1 MVTLRSARRLAV
13 LGAALLALA
22 QGAAGAATSGSLRP
36 TQPVDATKSDLNPDR
51 TYTAPNYAVDPA
63 NPLHIVGAFMDL
75 RTRRCGLIRSL
86 DGGASWKILDAAPA
100 NDTDPFCL
108 VTSRNVFHA
117 YVAFGRNS
125 TLYYGLIG
133 WDNQDKAVGAGN
145 TSVLLGRST
154 DLGDSWQTTIVR
166 NNRGKSGNDTESD
179 GPMNGLVV
187 DSHSGSQDIVYIAYR
202 RSLPG
207 FTSPNS
213 APGQPMVAI
222 STDGGRTFGDP
233 ATVVDG
239 AFSTDDARNNLLN
252 ATTTVPG
259 STTTTAVPGSLAAQP
274 NQAANFGGGNASIAI
289 DNKGTVYSAWGGST
303 ANVTP
308 SPPTSYFL
316 SKSTD
321 HGKTW
326 TVTQISGPNYSNSGN
341 QRLAWSSG
349 GGPNGTLSL
358 VAQGN
363 DQIQI
368 GSLSHIWYFKST
380 DGGKTWSKP
389 KTLDDDDPAKLV
401 SQVVPNVTAAPDGRI
416 DVAWWDTRDDPGIT
430 SNDVYYTT
438 SSDNGNTWSKNVR
451 ITDQTDDRRVGVW
464 LNNFNMSTPPGI
476 ISTNAF
482 TLFGWDDTRAS
493 DPATIT
499 QNQLIGPQ
507 DIGGG
512 TTDIYTAA
520 VQFKAI
526 GGGVSKAVKVALAG
540 IIGVLAVGLVLV
552 FASFATRRRTAG
564 PPAQPVTG
572 TAPASREAS
581 RP

>member
-1 MVTLRSARRLAV
+1 MELRRGRRLVVAA
-13 LGAALLALA
+13 AALLALA
-22 QGAAGAATSGSLRP
+22 QGAAGAATTGTLRP
-36 TQPVDATKSDLNPDR
+36 TQPVDATKADLNPDR
-51 TYTAPNYAVDPA
+51 TYTAPNYAVDPS
-63 NPLHIVGAFMDL
+63 NPLHIVGGYMDL
-75 RTRRCGLIRSL
+75 RTRRCGLIRTL
-86 DGGASWKILDAAPA
+86 DGGATWKILDAAPA
-100 NDTDPFCL
+100 NATDPFCL
-108 VTSRNVFHA
+108 VTSRNVFHT
-117 YVAFGRNS
+117 YLAFGRNG

-133 WDNQDKAVGAGN
+133 WDDQDKAVGAGD

-166 NNRGKSGNDTESD
+166 NNRGKTGTDAESD

-187 DSHSGSQDIVYIAYR
+187 DSHSGSADIVYVGYR
-202 RSLPG
+202 RSQPG
-207 FTSPNS
+207 FTAPN
-213 APGQPMVAI
+213 AAVGQPMIAV
-222 STDGGRTFGDP
+222 STDGGRNFGEP
-233 ATVVDG
+233 VTAVDG
-239 AFSTDDARNNLLN
+239 AFASDDARTALLN
-252 ATTTVPG
+252 ATTTSLG
-259 STTTTAVPGSLAAQP
+259 TTTTTAVPGSLAAQP

-289 DNKGTVYSAWGGST
+289 DDKGTVYSAWGGST
-303 ANVTP
+303 ANITP
-308 SPPTSYFL
+308 SPPTAYFL

-326 TVTQISGPNYSNSGN
+326 TVTQIAAPSYTNNGN
-341 QRLAWSSG
+341 QRLAWSSK
-349 GGPNGTLSL
+349 GGPQGTLSL

-363 DQIQI
+363 DQLQI
-368 GSLSHIWYFKST
+368 GSLSHIWYFRST

-389 KTLDDDDPAKLV
+389 KTLDDDDPARLV

-430 SNDVYYTT
+430 SNDVYYTS
-438 SSDNGNTWSKNVR
+438 SSDNGVTWSKNVR

-493 DPATIT
+493 DPAIIT
-499 QNQLIGPQ
+499 QNELIGPQ

-526 GGGVSKAVKVALAG
+526 GGGVSKAVKAALAG
-540 IIGVLAVGLVLV
+540 IIGLLAVGLVMLV
-552 FASFATRRRTAG
+552 AALISRRNQG
-564 PPAQPVTG
+564 PPGSQPVSG
-572 TAPASREAS
+572 KAAVGVQ
-581 RP
+581 

>member
-1 MVTLRSARRLAV
+1 MVI
-13 LGAALLALA
+13 LA
-22 QGAAGAATSGSLRP
+22 QGAAGAATSPSLRP
-36 TQPVDATKSDLNPDR
+36 TQPVDATKADLNPDR

-63 NPLHIVGAFMDL
+63 NPLHIVGGFMDL

-86 DGGASWKILDAAPA
+86 DGGTTWKILDAAPA

-117 YVAFGRNS
+117 YVAFGRNNN
-125 TLYYGLIG
+125 LYYGLVG
-133 WDNQDKAVGAGN
+133 WDDQDKAVGAGD

-166 NNRGKSGNDTESD
+166 NNRGKSGTDSESD

-187 DSHSGSQDIVYIAYR
+187 DSHSGSADIVYVGYR
-202 RSLPG
+202 RSQPG
-207 FTSPNS
+207 FTAPN
-213 APGQPMVAI
+213 AAVGQPMVAI
-222 STDGGRTFGDP
+222 STDAGKTFGDP
-233 ATVVDG
+233 VTVVDG

-259 STTTTAVPGSLAAQP
+259 VTTTTTPAPAGSLAAQP

-326 TVTQISGPNYSNSGN
+326 TVTQISAPSYTNSGN

-363 DQIQI
+363 DQLQI
-368 GSLSHIWYFKST
+368 GSLSHIWYFRST

-389 KTLDDDDPAKLV
+389 KPLDDDNPALLV
-401 SQVVPNVTAAPDGRI
+401 SQVVPNVSAAPNGRI
-416 DVAWWDTRDDPGIT
+416 DVAWWDTRDDPGVT

-438 SSDNGNTWSKNVR
+438 SSDNGATWSKNLR
-451 ITDQTDDRRVGVW
+451 ITDQTDNRRVGVW

-493 DPATIT
+493 DPKTIA
-499 QNQLIGPQ
+499 QNEVIGTQ

-512 TTDIYTAA
+512 TTDIYTSA
-520 VQFKAI
+520 VQFSAI
-526 GGGVSKAVKVALAG
+526 GGGVSKAVKAVLAG
-540 IIGVLAVGLVLV
+540 VIGLLAVGLVLV
-552 FASFATRRRTAG
+552 FASMVTRRRDPL
-564 PPAQPVTG
+564 PPARQVTG
-572 TAPASREAS
+572 RAPSPREAS

>member
-1 MVTLRSARRLAV
+1 MAM
-13 LGAALLALA
+13 A
-22 QGAAGAATSGSLRP
+22 QGGAGAATTTASMRL
-36 TQPVDATKSDLNPDR
+36 TQPVDATKADLNPDR
-51 TYTAPNYAVDPA
+51 TYTAPNYAVDPS
-63 NPLHIVGAFMDL
+63 NPLHIVGGYMDL
-75 RTRRCGLIRSL
+75 RTRRCGLIRTL
-86 DGGASWKILDAAPA
+86 DGGATWKILDAAPA

-133 WDNQDKAVGAGN
+133 WDDQDKAVGAGN

-166 NNRGKSGNDTESD
+166 NNRGKAGTDVESD

-187 DSHSGSQDIVYIAYR
+187 DSHSGSNDIVYVGYR
-202 RSLPG
+202 RSQPG
-207 FTSPNS
+207 FTAPN
-213 APGQPMVAI
+213 AAVGQPMIAV
-222 STDGGRTFGDP
+222 STDGGRSFAEPVT
-233 ATVVDG
+233 AVDG
-239 AFSTDDARNNLLN
+239 AFANDDARNALLS
-252 ATTTVPG
+252 ATTTIPG
-259 STTTTAVPGSLAAQP
+259 TTTTTAVAGSLAAQP
-274 NQAANFGGGNASIAI
+274 NQAANFGGGNASITI
-289 DNKGTVYSAWGGST
+289 DSKGTVYSAWGGST

-308 SPPTSYFL
+308 SPPTAYFL

-326 TVTQISGPNYSNSGN
+326 TVTQIAAPSYTNNGN

-349 GGPNGTLSL
+349 GGPQGTLSL

-363 DQIQI
+363 DQLQI
-368 GSLSHIWYFKST
+368 GSLSHIWYFRST

-389 KTLDDDDPAKLV
+389 KTLDDDDPARFV
-401 SQVVPNVTAAPDGRI
+401 SQVVPNVTAAPNGRI
-416 DVAWWDTRDDPGIT
+416 DVAWWDTRDDPGVT

-438 SSDNGNTWSKNVR
+438 SSDNGVTWSKNLR
-451 ITDQTDDRRVGVW
+451 ITDQTDNRRVGVW

-493 DPATIT
+493 DPATIA
-499 QNQLIGPQ
+499 QNEVIGPQ

-512 TTDIYTAA
+512 TTDIYTSA
-520 VQFKAI
+520 VQFAAI
-526 GGGVSKAVKVALAG
+526 GGGVSKAVKAVLAG
-540 IIGVLAVGLVLV
+540 VVGLLVVGLVMLIAAL
-552 FASFATRRRTAG
+552 ASRRRLG
-564 PPAQPVTG
+564 PPGAQPVSG
-572 TAPASREAS
+572 KASVKVT
-581 RP
+581 